1 MTIIAD
7 NNSVR
12 HFRSEAI
19 KEWKE
24 AASNMSYYNAAE
36 GDNWRRESKA
46 RSEARAKL
54 DRLSDELGSE
64 IVDRL
69 KSEGNYL
76 L

>member
-1 MTIIAD
+1 MTIVAD
-7 NNSVR
+7 NNSIR

-24 AASNMSYYNAAE
+24 AASNLSYFNAAE
-36 GDNWRRESKA
+36 GDNWRREAKA
-46 RSEARAKL
+46 RSEAKAKL
-54 DRLSDELGSE
+54 DKLSDELGSE
-64 IVDRL
+64 IVARL